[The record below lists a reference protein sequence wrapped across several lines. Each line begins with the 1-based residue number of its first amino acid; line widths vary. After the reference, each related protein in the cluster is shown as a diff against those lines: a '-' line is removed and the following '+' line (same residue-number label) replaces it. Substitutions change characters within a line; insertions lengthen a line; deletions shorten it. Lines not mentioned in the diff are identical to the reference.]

1 MKKTLRLALLT
12 AVISAFSVGGVK
24 AQNTLVNY
32 PTSTDGLVIGK
43 GATVGEVAIHEN
55 DTKNKITGILL
66 DGNYISSKKCVP
78 SEMIT
83 IKPAGGLKK
92 GDKITVAAVYNNSS
106 LKTAEYAITDFVVNN
121 GKVNEL
127 FKATANN
134 KSSDGIIINGR
145 FSKLDPKDATYTL
158 TADYDSLGIGK
169 TGSSTKFYVT
179 KLVVTREGVETP
191 VFTIDNSSIG
201 TNETAQITVNGR
213 KDLDGITLSNIKY
226 STDGVVEVSETG
238 LVTPKGVGSTTVT
251 FTSAAVANKYEAGTG
266 EVSVTVTKPLVAKP
280 TFDPASGTV
289 FTTAEQVVNIA
300 TKTPNA
306 TVYYSTDKSTWTA
319 GEAGTSEASLT
330 LTDGA
335 TVYAYA
341 TADEMTASDTVSAV
355 YQKDKGI
362 ATLTNFGGTKK
373 APTFTVD
380 PSNAD
385 IALSLDGS
393 EINAPEIKFRWGS
406 NKFTL
411 SSKNKTIIGIALT
424 LREEAAGYGDT
435 ISVSTGEYNTAAA
448 LWTGS
453 AKSVTFTNATTNSNG
468 NLYISKIVVYYEGS
482 EVPVP
487 VPTETAT
494 IGAAGYA
501 TYVTK
506 GDVDFSGETALKA
519 FAAKFD
525 ETAQTIKLTAV
536 NAAPANTPLVLKGA
550 AGDYTLTA
558 AKEAPAA
565 VSNND
570 LQAASAAV
578 TADGSQW
585 ILAKLNG
592 GVGFAKCTPNTTI
605 AAGKAYLVI
614 LATATAKSFIGFD
627 DDTTNGIAS
636 VISEE
641 ASMKNARV
649 YNLAGQQ
656 VTKAYKGVVIVN
668 GKKYIQK

>member
-1 MKKTLRLALLT
+1 MKKSLRLALLT
-12 AVISAFSVGGVK
+12 VVFSAFSWGGVVN

-32 PTSTDGLVIGK
+32 PTSTDGLIIGS
-43 GATVGEVAIHEN
+43 GAKVDEVAIHEN
-55 DTKNKITGILL
+55 KDKIPGILL
-66 DGNYISSKKCVP
+66 DGNYFSSKKKKYFP

-92 GDKITVAAVYNNSS
+92 GDKITVAAVYNNSD

-121 GKVNEL
+121 GKANDL
-127 FKATANN
+127 FKAKANN
-134 KSSDGIIINGR
+134 NSSDGIIINGSS
-145 FSKLDPKDATYTL
+145 SKLDPKETTYTL

-179 KLVVTREGVETP
+179 KLVVTREETP

-226 STDGVVEVSETG
+226 STDGVVEVSKTG
-238 LVTPKGVGSTTVT
+238 LVTPKGVGSTKVT

-266 EVSVTVTKPLVAKP
+266 EVSVTVTKPLVANP

-300 TKTPNA
+300 TTTPKA

-319 GEAGTSEASLT
+319 GEAGTSKASLT

-362 ATLTNFGGTKK
+362 ATLTNFGGTNKS
-373 APTFTVD
+373 PTFTVD

-385 IALSLDGS
+385 IALSLNGS
-393 EINAPEIKFRWGS
+393 EIKAPEIKFRWGS
-406 NKFTL
+406 KEFTL

-424 LREEAAGYGDT
+424 LREESAGYGDT

-506 GDVDFSGETALKA
+506 GNVDFSGETTLKA
-519 FAAKFD
+519 YAAKYD
-525 ETAQTIKLTAV
+525 ATAQKITLTAV
-536 NAAPANTPLVLKGA
+536 KAAPANTPLVLKGA

-558 AKEAPAA
+558 ATEAPDA

-570 LQAASAAV
+570 LQAATAAV

-585 ILAKLNG
+585 ILAQLNG

-614 LATATAKSFIGFD
+614 PATTTAKSFIGFGE
-627 DDTTNGIAS
+627 DTTNGIAS

-656 VTKAYKGVVIVN
+656 VNKAYKGVVIVN

>member
-1 MKKTLRLALLT
+1 MKKSLRLALLT
-12 AVISAFSVGGVK
+12 VVFSAFSWGGVVN

-32 PTSTDGLVIGK
+32 PTSTDGLIIGS
-43 GATVGEVAIHEN
+43 GAKVDEVAIHEN
-55 DTKNKITGILL
+55 KDKIPGILL
-66 DGNYISSKKCVP
+66 DGNYFSSKKKKYFP

-92 GDKITVAAVYNNSS
+92 GDKITVAAVYNNSD

-121 GKVNEL
+121 GKANDL
-127 FKATANN
+127 FKAKANN
-134 KSSDGIIINGR
+134 NSSDGIIINGSS
-145 FSKLDPKDATYTL
+145 SKLDPKETTYTL

-179 KLVVTREGVETP
+179 KLVVTREETP

-226 STDGVVEVSETG
+226 STDGVVEVSKTG
-238 LVTPKGVGSTTVT
+238 LVTPKGVGSTKVT

-266 EVSVTVTKPLVAKP
+266 EVSVTVTKPLVANP

-300 TKTPNA
+300 TTTPKA

-319 GEAGTSEASLT
+319 GEAGTSKASLT

-362 ATLTNFGGTKK
+362 ATLTNFGGTNKS
-373 APTFTVD
+373 PTFTVD

-385 IALSLDGS
+385 IALSLNGS
-393 EINAPEIKFRWGS
+393 EIKAPEIKFRWGS
-406 NKFTL
+406 KEFTL

-424 LREEAAGYGDT
+424 LREESAGYGDT

-506 GDVDFSGETALKA
+506 GNVDFSGETTLKA
-519 FAAKFD
+519 YAAKYD
-525 ETAQTIKLTAV
+525 ATAQKITLTAV
-536 NAAPANTPLVLKGA
+536 KAAPANTPLVLKGA
-550 AGDYTLTA
+550 AGNYTLTA
-558 AKEAPAA
+558 ATEAPDA

-570 LQAASAAV
+570 LQAATAAV

-585 ILAKLNG
+585 ILAQLNG

-614 LATATAKSFIGFD
+614 PATTTAKSFIGFGE
-627 DDTTNGIAS
+627 DTTNGIAS

-656 VTKAYKGVVIVN
+656 VNKAYKGVVIVN